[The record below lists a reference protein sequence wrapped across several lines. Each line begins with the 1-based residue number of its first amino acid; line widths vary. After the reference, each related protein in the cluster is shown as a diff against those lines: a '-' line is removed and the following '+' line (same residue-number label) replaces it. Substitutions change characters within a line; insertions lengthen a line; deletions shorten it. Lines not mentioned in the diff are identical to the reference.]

1 MKFSGRTWL
10 KIRLKVRKKQGFI
23 LSLFLALENTFFVKP
38 QGGSNCPP
46 FPPSLFRVN
55 ITIVAS
61 DTRTLTRSEIGRYYS
76 NNIIFCNPRTPKMY
90 LCLMAVP
97 HNAFKPAHK
106 PAFSSLTTFA
116 RSRFYDVCW
125 NWFQICTTQKINQ
138 LLMEP

>member
-10 KIRLKVRKKQGFI
+10 MIRLKVTKKQGYI
-23 LSLFLALENTFFVKP
+23 LSFFLTLENTFFVKP
-38 QGGSNCPP
+38 QGGSNCS
-46 FPPSLFRVN
+46 PSLFRVN

-61 DTRTLTRSEIGRYYS
+61 DTRTLIRSKIGRYYS

-116 RSRFYDVCW
+116 R
-125 NWFQICTTQKINQ
+125 
-138 LLMEP
+138 